1 MKHCK
6 FYWIS
11 LAATALL
18 AAGCADS
25 ISPEDE
31 PLNPPNTTPCTDG
44 TWKCDD
50 NVLSKCEAG
59 NWVLK
64 QTCDANSTCNEQTGT
79 CEPKGDSNCTS
90 GTWKCDKNALSKC
103 EAGNWVLKQT
113 CGVNSTCNDQTG
125 ACDPK
130 GDSTCTNGT
139 WKCDKNALS
148 KCEGGEWIL
157 KQMCDANSTCN
168 ANIGDCIILTP
179 PEIKCQPGEHIF
191 ANQCEPD
198 DVNHCGTHT
207 NDCTQITGWKSG
219 SCIDKTCFADACAS
233 GYHIASSFDENG
245 NEKTICAADS
255 HDACGSINT
264 QCGIHEICSQGE
276 CKNKCQPGEVVC
288 NGSCINPKSNADYCG
303 ADATCRSYI
312 PCSEFQYCIDG
323 KCVLSSCQKAEE
335 SLCTGI
341 DQNVCVDV
349 HGNNP
354 YHCGA
359 CGSTCVDTE
368 IAKTTGCNQG
378 KCTYMCND
386 NKINCGSS
394 TDPLCLP
401 REQLKTDAMNCG
413 RCNKACEAN
422 ELCRDGQCILSSCTG
437 NACLY
442 DNACVNLNDHCGTQ
456 CTNCNTANHAA
467 AGHCQS
473 GTCVI
478 TACATGYHLTTAG
491 TCEIDSTDNCGE
503 HGKSCSVVANASSA
517 SCKNGQCI
525 YTCNAGYELS
535 NDACVSTAFV
545 SEWNTTKRYGN
556 NTDYFVRFP
565 IQGREGAI
573 VIDCNGASKIISSG
587 DDDFAIIWCGNATR
601 AVVTVRG
608 KIKQW
613 SCNAFYNGTYT
624 SDKYGVCQ
632 GALLGI
638 RSYGKVSFGEYA
650 FKGAD
655 RLKSLPEN
663 ESPKFFNNEMVG
675 LFSGVKDF
683 NQSINHW
690 DTSKI
695 TNMSDMFS
703 GASSFNQPLDNWDTS
718 NVTNMGGMFSGAS
731 SFNQPLDNWNTSN
744 VTNMEG
750 MFSGASSFNQPLDNW
765 DTSNV
770 TNMKRTFKDAYSFNQ
785 PLDNWDT
792 SNVTNMSEMF
802 QTAVNFNQSLDNWD
816 ASNVISA
823 ENIFQ
828 NSGLEEDNYCKLFK
842 GKSKAI
848 WTKYKSILGVPS
860 SYECN

>member
-79 CEPKGDSNCTS
+79 CEPKGDSSCTS

-113 CGVNSTCNDQTG
+113 CGVNSTCDEQM
-125 ACDPK
+125 
-130 GDSTCTNGT
+130 
-139 WKCDKNALS
+139 
-148 KCEGGEWIL
+148 GECIL
-157 KQMCDANSTCN
+157 LA
-168 ANIGDCIILTP
+168 P
-179 PEIKCQPGEHIF
+179 PEIKCQPNEHLF

-359 CGSTCVDTE
+359 CGSTCIDTE
-368 IAKTTGCNQG
+368 TAKTTGCNQG

-422 ELCRDGQCILSSCTG
+422 ELCRDGQCILSSCAG

-467 AGHCQS
+467 AGYCQS
-473 GTCVI
+473 GACVI
-478 TACATGYHLTTAG
+478 TACANGYHLTTAG

-545 SEWNTTKRYGN
+545 SEWETSTSGTRHYI
-556 NTDYFVRFP
+556 RFP
-565 IQGREGAI
+565 VQGREGAI
-573 VIDCNGASKIISSG
+573 AIDCEGVSTIISSG
-587 DDDFAIIWCGNATR
+587 DEPCVNGYDFAQIFCGSTNR

-613 SCNAFYNGTYT
+613 SCNGFFVTDNYN
-624 SDKYGVCQ
+624 VCQ

-638 RSYGKVSFGEYA
+638 RSYGKVSFGKYA
-650 FKGAD
+650 FKGANK
-655 RLKSLPEN
+655 LKSLPEN

-842 GKSKAI
+842 GKSKEI
-848 WTKYKSILGVPS
+848 WTKYKSVLGVS
-860 SYECN
+860 SLYDCN